1 MTHNYQNFKAW
12 AVGLMKI
19 ELSTHIYIFTHPSL
33 FLLVHYKKKYKMIY
47 YFTKTRFINIIYS
60 YAHNK
65 IKKRMH
71 FKK

>member
-33 FLLVHYKKKYKMIY
+33 FLLVHYKKNIKRYTISPKQVYKYNLFLY
-47 YFTKTRFINIIYS
+47 TQQ
-60 YAHNK
+60 NK
-65 IKKRMH
+65 KKNA
-71 FKK
+71 F

>member
-19 ELSTHIYIFTHPSL
+19 ELSTHIYLLTLLSFFLFTK
-33 FLLVHYKKKYKMIY
+33 KKKYKMIY

-60 YAHNK
+60 YTHNK